1 MKLLVVIVNFRTA
14 DLTLR
19 GLAHLLPD
27 MQALAGVGVSVTVVD
42 NDSGD
47 GSYEKLCAEVEARGW
62 GDRVQVVASGHNGG
76 FGYGNNVAIRR
87 ALAQPDPPDY
97 VYLHNPD
104 AHVRPGALRTMLEFL
119 DAHPEVGVAGTRIH
133 DPGAGQHASAFRF
146 PSVLSEIEG
155 GLRFGPVS
163 RLLRKHSV
171 WADAPD
177 HTAEVDWVSGASAFF
192 RREVFETVGLFD
204 ENFFL
209 YFEETDLCRRAREA
223 GWKIWYVH
231 EAVVEHEEGAATGIS
246 NKKKR
251 VPQFWLDSRRY
262 YFLKAKGRGGL
273 LLADAAWVASHSL
286 WRLRRAVQHLPDPD
300 PPRLLQDFVRHS
312 LGLPRA
318 D

>member
-14 DLTLR
+14 DLTLE
-19 GLAHLLPD
+19 GLTHLLPD
-27 MQALAGVGVSVTVVD
+27 MQGLDAAVTVVD

-62 GDRVQVVASGHNGG
+62 GDRVAVVPSGSNGG
-76 FGYGNNVAIRR
+76 FGFGNNVAIRR
-87 ALAQPDPPDY
+87 ALAQPEPPD
-97 VYLHNPD
+97 VVFLHNPD
-104 AHVRPGALRTMLEFL
+104 ARVRPGALRTMLEFL

-133 DPGAGQHASAFRF
+133 DPGAGTHTSAFRF
-146 PSVLSEIEG
+146 PSALSELEG
-155 GLRFGPVS
+155 GLRLGPVT

-204 ENFFL
+204 ESFFL

-223 GWKIWYVH
+223 GWKVWYVH
-231 EAVVEHEEGAATGIS
+231 EAVVEHEEGAATGIT
-246 NKKKR
+246 NKRKR

-262 YFLKAKGRGGL
+262 YFLKAKGRRGL
-273 LLADAAWVASHSL
+273 LLADAAWVAAHSL
-286 WRLRRAVQHLPDPD
+286 WRVRRAVQRLPDPD
-300 PPRLLQDFVRHS
+300 PPQLLEDFVRHS
-312 LGLPRA
+312 LGLPRK

>member
-155 GLRFGPVS
+155 
-163 RLLRKHSV
+163 
-171 WADAPD
+171 AC
-177 HTAEVDWVSGASAFF
+177 ASA
-192 RREVFETVGLFD
+192 R
-204 ENFFL
+204 
-209 YFEETDLCRRAREA
+209 
-223 GWKIWYVH
+223 
-231 EAVVEHEEGAATGIS
+231 
-246 NKKKR
+246 
-251 VPQFWLDSRRY
+251 
-262 YFLKAKGRGGL
+262 
-273 LLADAAWVASHSL
+273 
-286 WRLRRAVQHLPDPD
+286 
-300 PPRLLQDFVRHS
+300 
-312 LGLPRA
+312 
-318 D
+318 

>member
-14 DLTLR
+14 DLTLEA
-19 GLAHLLPD
+19 LAHLMPEMKGLS
-27 MQALAGVGVSVTVVD
+27 AGAIVID
-42 NDSGD
+42 NDSQD
-47 GSYEKLCAEVEARGW
+47 GSYEKLCREVEARGF
-62 GDRVQVVASGHNGG
+62 GDRVQVVPSGRNGG

-87 ALAQPDPPDY
+87 ALAQPEPPDY
-97 VYLHNPD
+97 LFLHNPD
-104 AHVRPGALRTMLEFL
+104 ARVNPGTLRTMLEFL

-133 DPGAGQHASAFRF
+133 DPGAGVHASAFRF

-177 HTAEVDWVSGASAFF
+177 HTAEVDWVSGASVFF

-231 EAVVEHEEGAATGIS
+231 DAVVEHEEGAATDIG

-251 VPQFWLDSRRY
+251 VPQFWLDSRSY
-262 YFLKAKGRGGL
+262 YFLKAKGRHGL
-273 LLADAAWVASHSL
+273 WLANAAWVASRSL
-286 WRLRRAVQHLPDPD
+286 WRLRRVVQRLPDPD
-300 PPRLLQDFVRHS
+300 PPQLLQDFVRHS
-312 LGLPRA
+312 LGLPRQ